1 MQRAR
6 LRGGDGGGE
15 CRARNRTRRAHTRSA
30 TDGDAAA
37 NNDTSPNIHINTD
50 SNGNIAPNR
59 HANASTERDAD
70 DAGQCNI
77 ATDSNNDQHTNA
89 NRAGAQGIHDL

>member
-59 HANASTERDAD
+59 HANAST
-70 DAGQCNI
+70 N
-77 ATDSNNDQHTNA
+77 TDRSANGDGITDA
-89 NRAGAQGIHDL
+89 NRSDNAGIRHATAQRCAC